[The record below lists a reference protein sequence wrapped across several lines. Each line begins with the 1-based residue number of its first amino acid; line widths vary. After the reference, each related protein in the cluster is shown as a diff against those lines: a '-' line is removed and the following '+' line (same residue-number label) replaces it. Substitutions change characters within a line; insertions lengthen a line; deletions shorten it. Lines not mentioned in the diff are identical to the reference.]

1 MTISY
6 LFRSAALRRFSIERV
21 FETVMDHLPPGYE
34 AQRWEAPSPRVRPD
48 GMRANMQAAAQ
59 IQADIAHVT
68 GDIHYV
74 VPALR
79 VPSVL
84 TIHDCTNIKKLSGL
98 KRTIFRYFWFV
109 RPVRAA
115 GAVTA
120 ISSASRDDIVQYAG
134 CAPDRVQVILNPLTP
149 GLPREPKAW
158 PQDKVRILIQGSF
171 WNKNRARQIEALAGL
186 PVVVNLVGDRSEDV
200 EAAAQRAGVEMI
212 WEKGLSDAEMR
223 DRYVQADAVMFASL
237 FEGFG
242 MPIIE
247 AQQVGR
253 PVITSN
259 RAPMPEVG
267 ADAAL
272 YADPEDTASLRGCV
286 QQLLDDAALRDRL
299 IERGFANVERFQPER
314 VSRQY
319 ADVYDRLRGGAN

>member
-6 LFRSAALRRFSIERV
+6 LFRSAALRRFSIEGV
-21 FETVMDHLPPGYE
+21 FDTVMDHLPDGYV
-34 AQRWEAPSPRVRPD
+34 AQPWFAPSPRVRPD
-48 GMRANMQAAAQ
+48 GMKANMRAAAQ
-59 IQADIAHVT
+59 IDADVAHVT

-84 TIHDCTNIKKLSGL
+84 TIHDCINIKRLSGL
-98 KRTIFRYFWFV
+98 KRTVFRYLWFV

-120 ISSASRDDIVQYAG
+120 ISSASRDEIVLYTG
-134 CAPDRVQVILNPLTP
+134 CDPNRIQVILNPLAP
-149 GLPREPKAW
+149 GMPRQPKSW
-158 PQDKVRILIQGSF
+158 PTDRVRVLIQGNF

-186 PVVVNLVGDRSEDV
+186 PVVVNMVGDRTEDV

-223 DRYVQADAVMFASL
+223 DRYVQADVVMFASL

-286 QQLLDDAALRDRL
+286 QQLLDDAVLRDRL

-319 ADVYDRLRGGAN
+319 ADVYDRLRGGVK